1 MQSIKFSD
9 IATFCYGKM
18 PDKIHIIKNGFPIF
32 SGYQIS
38 GYYDTYNCEN
48 DELVL
53 IARGVGGT
61 GEIRKTPDKCWLT
74 NLAIKISLKDENLA
88 LKDYLFYKF
97 QANDLRILRS
107 GSAQPQITI
116 NDLMDYEFNVP
127 NIVEQRHIVDI
138 IQTLFLVCLLLYLQ
152 VLCFHQ

>member
-1 MQSIKFSD
+1 MKDVKFSD
-9 IATFCYGKM
+9 ISSFCYGKM
-18 PDKIHIIKNGFPIF
+18 PDKQHIKNSGFPIF

-38 GYYDTYNCEN
+38 GFYDNYNCEDN
-48 DELVL
+48 ELVL

-61 GEIRKTPDKCWLT
+61 GEIRKSPSKCWLT
-74 NLAIKISLKDENLA
+74 NLAIKISLKNENIA

-116 NDLMDYEFNVP
+116 NDLMDYTFSVP
-127 NIVEQRHIVDI
+127 DLVEQRHIVDT
-138 IQTLFLVCLLLYLQ
+138 IQTLFAIYL
-152 VLCFHQ
+152 

>member
-18 PDKIHIIKNGFPIF
+18 PDKAHIVENGFPIF

-38 GYYDTYNCEN
+38 GYYDTYNCES

-74 NLAIKISLKDENLA
+74 NLAIKISLKNEDLA
-88 LKDYLFYKF
+88 LKNYLFYKF

-116 NDLMDYEFNVP
+116 NDLMDYEFVAP
-127 NIVEQRHIVDI
+127 NLVEQRHIVDI
-138 IQTLFLVCLLLYLQ
+138 IQTLFSIYLLLYLQ
-152 VLCFHQ
+152 ELCFHQ